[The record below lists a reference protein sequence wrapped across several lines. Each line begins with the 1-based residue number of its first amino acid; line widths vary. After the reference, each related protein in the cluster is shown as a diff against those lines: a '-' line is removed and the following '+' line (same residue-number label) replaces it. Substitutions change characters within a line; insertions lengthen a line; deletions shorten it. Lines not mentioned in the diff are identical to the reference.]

1 MVRASM
7 LVGGVFLSLAGSAA
21 FADTYMEHTL
31 LMSQSPARTW
41 TSGLMQRKEFEMPFV
56 GRQVVITRVDKGVE
70 WTLDPKSRTYEEK
83 PIALPYQ
90 PPTRSA
96 GVSSGESASDESE
109 GEACTPELKKLP
121 GGRTLAGQAATGY
134 RMGCRETPR
143 EGMIT
148 WLAPASATTTRIQ
161 KELAQFDKAYGKAQ
175 FANYP
180 AKARGEM
187 EQGVMVWQRL
197 VGDVLPH
204 QTGMG
209 KMPEGLLVAMEAE
222 SQEDGKTSFYE
233 VIRFSADPVPASLFE
248 IPAGYAKAD
257 GRKPFGHAGGAMN
270 MEGLMDALKGLV
282 PPN

>member
-7 LVGGVFLSLAGSAA
+7 LVGGVFLSLTGSAA

-31 LMSQSPARTW
+31 PMSQSPARTW
-41 TSGLMQRKEFEMPFV
+41 TSGLMQRKEFEIPFV
-56 GRQVVITRVDKGVE
+56 GRQTVITRVDKGVE
-70 WTLDPKSRTYEEK
+70 WTLDPKTRTYEEK

-90 PPTRSA
+90 PPGR
-96 GVSSGESASDESE
+96 SSGPSLGESTSDASD
-109 GEACTPELKKLP
+109 GEACTPEMKKLP
-121 GGRTLAGQAATGY
+121 GGRTLAGQPATGY

-143 EGMIT
+143 EGMVA
-148 WLAPASATTTRIQ
+148 WLAPTSTATNKIQ
-161 KELAQFDKAYGKAQ
+161 KELAQFDKAYAKAQ

-197 VGDVLPH
+197 VGDVLPR
-204 QTGMG
+204 QAGMG
-209 KMPEGLLVAMEAE
+209 KMPEGLLVAMEAQ

-233 VIRFSADPVPASLFE
+233 VIRFSTDPVPASLFE
-248 IPAGYAKAD
+248 IPAGYARAD
-257 GRKPFGHAGGAMN
+257 ARKQLGNAGGAVN
-270 MEGLMDALKGLV
+270 MEGLMDALKGLM